1 MATPEGAIKTKLKAR
16 LKRLNLKYEFWPVQM
31 GFGSTT
37 LDCLLCINST
47 FVAIETKAP
56 GKKLTPRQ
64 TKTKLDI
71 EAAGG
76 FVFVIDSE
84 HSLNDVMEVLVAID
98 RGGLKLDEDEILK
111 PWKRWVA

>member
-1 MATPEGAIKTKLKAR
+1 MTTTPEGKIKTKLKKR
-16 LKRLNLKYEFWPVQM
+16 LAQLNLKYEFWPVQM

-37 LDCLLCINST
+37 LDCLLCINGR

-64 TKTKLDI
+64 TKTRLDI

-76 FVFVIDSE
+76 AVFTVDSVE
-84 HSLNDVMEVLVAID
+84 AIETTMFALNCM
-98 RGGLKLDEDEILK
+98 
-111 PWKRWVA
+111 

>member
-1 MATPEGAIKTKLKAR
+1 MATPEGRIKDQLKKR
-16 LKRLNLKYEFWPVQM
+16 LKQLNLKYEFWPVQM

-64 TKTKLDI
+64 TKTRLDI

-76 FVFVIDSE
+76 FVFVVDSE
-84 HSLNDVMEVLVAID
+84 QSLNDTMDVLRAID
-98 RGGLKLDEDEILK
+98 QGNLKL
-111 PWKRWVA
+111 AA